1 MQSMAN
7 YTLLIVR
14 NVGWLK
20 LQTLDF
26 LQVED
31 PHRASNVSTSITL
44 INPWNFQTLSYLSAK
59 THIK

>member
-1 MQSMAN
+1 MDNNNM
-7 YTLLIVR
+7 LIVR

-31 PHRASNVSTSITL
+31 PRRASNVSTSITL
-44 INPWNFQTLSYLSAK
+44 TNPWNFQTLSYISAK